1 MESRASQ
8 HAGQPLGLAGG
19 PGGFLV
25 GGPGGLLTRGPGD
38 GWEGGPG
45 GNLAG
50 GPGARLEGGPGGPGG
65 FLRLPKDTKCTS
77 SLLVSLLSMLSLPLS
92 WIVTRSMSLAF
103 CPSTKSVT
111 VYLPSLSSATS
122 SSSSSSDKSSCSFLC
137 SLKSP
142 SFVNLSGQ
150 NLQVNT
156 RRKGRPSPPSTFLSF
171 ALLLLFSTPSKMLF
185 LLNPCRLVAVR
196 RRVGRVS
203 LCSCT
208 VCFLRSTILGKLEV
222 QEEQSSIMAR
232 GLVGGDW
239 PWARAQEV
247 PCLS

>member
-50 GPGARLEGGPGGPGG
+50 GPGGPGG

-92 WIVTRSMSLAF
+92 WIVTKSMSLAF

-111 VYLPSLSSATS
+111 VSLPSLSSA
-122 SSSSSSDKSSCSFLC
+122 
-137 SLKSP
+137 
-142 SFVNLSGQ
+142 
-150 NLQVNT
+150 
-156 RRKGRPSPPSTFLSF
+156 
-171 ALLLLFSTPSKMLF
+171 
-185 LLNPCRLVAVR
+185 
-196 RRVGRVS
+196 
-203 LCSCT
+203 
-208 VCFLRSTILGKLEV
+208 
-222 QEEQSSIMAR
+222 
-232 GLVGGDW
+232 
-239 PWARAQEV
+239 
-247 PCLS
+247 

>member
-111 VYLPSLSSATS
+111 VSLPSLSSATS
-122 SSSSSSDKSSCSFLC
+122 SSSSP
-137 SLKSP
+137 SP
-142 SFVNLSGQ
+142 S
-150 NLQVNT
+150 
-156 RRKGRPSPPSTFLSF
+156 P
-171 ALLLLFSTPSKMLF
+171 
-185 LLNPCRLVAVR
+185 
-196 RRVGRVS
+196 
-203 LCSCT
+203 
-208 VCFLRSTILGKLEV
+208 
-222 QEEQSSIMAR
+222 
-232 GLVGGDW
+232 
-239 PWARAQEV
+239 
-247 PCLS
+247 